1 MDKYFEAL
9 QKSKGGIALSIADQ
23 VGYDGT
29 ADVLEKGKAAA
40 MGEIREWNGIK
51 YQKTPK
57 GWALVKKQVGASKTE
72 PEKKEDKTSEAKD
85 MPKFHSEYAQQFRTL
100 INSYEK
106 GTLAEKK
113 EVMRGLSKI
122 EFAASNSLD
131 SEEGRKVYDDCL
143 AVRNYVSKPRGTTD
157 FKTVKEIIDKTMKEL
172 KPESAGFGGEKGV
185 ENAQKGDTLID
196 NNGDEW
202 EVLSEPV
209 SEWEE
214 VKKYDNG
221 GMETIIEE
229 EGVQGP
235 FIPVKNKEGNTAVF
249 AVDETRE
256 IKLKKSE
263 SDN

>member
-9 QKSKGGIALSIADQ
+9 QKSKGSIALSIADQ

-29 ADVLEKGKAAA
+29 ADVLEKGKA
-40 MGEIREWNGIK
+40 
-51 YQKTPK
+51 
-57 GWALVKKQVGASKTE
+57 
-72 PEKKEDKTSEAKD
+72 SEAKD
-85 MPKFHSEYAQQFRTL
+85 MPKFHSEYAEQFKTL
-100 INSYEK
+100 VNSYEK
-106 GTLAEKK
+106 GTPAEKK

-131 SEEGRKVYDDCL
+131 SEEGKKVYADCL
-143 AVRNYVSKPRGTTD
+143 AVRSYVSKPKGATD
-157 FKTVKEIIDKTMKEL
+157 FKTVKEIIDKTLEEL
-172 KPESAGFGGEKGV
+172 KPETQGIEG
-185 ENAQKGDTLID
+185 AQKGDILID

-235 FIPVKNKEGNTAVF
+235 FVPVKNKEGNTAVF